1 MDRVYRFG
9 QERDVRIVR
18 FVTGAHF
25 TYTHTHTRA
34 RARALLVQKY
44 KY

>member
-25 TYTHTHTRA
+25 VCVY
-34 RARALLVQKY
+34 Q
-44 KY
+44 